1 VKSQIKA
8 QITNRQSQTPTVQP
22 RSRTAWRAWLQKHHA
37 KAPGVW
43 LRFAKKASGLP
54 TVNYNDAVEEALCF
68 GWIDGLMR
76 PVDETFYMQLFT
88 PRKAKSNW
96 AQSNKTRV
104 ARLIDE
110 GLMTPAGLAAIEAA
124 KACGSWDTLTAAEAL
139 KMPPELRKAINANA
153 RAKKHWP
160 EFTESQRKQ
169 FLYYL
174 ASAKRA
180 ETRQKRIGEIVLRAV
195 RKIPPGQGDEA
206 RRRQRADTT

>member
-1 VKSQIKA
+1 
-8 QITNRQSQTPTVQP
+8 
-22 RSRTAWRAWLQKHHA
+22 
-37 KAPGVW
+37 VW

-54 TVNYNDAVEEALCF
+54 TVSYNDAVEEALCF

-76 PVDETFYMQLFT
+76 PVDDTFYMQLFT
-88 PRKAKSNW
+88 PRKAKSAW

-124 KACGSWDTLTAAEAL
+124 RACGSWDALTAAESL
-139 KMPPELRKAINANA
+139 KVPPELRKAINANA

-160 EFTESQRKQ
+160 AFTESRRKQ

-174 ASAKRA
+174 ASAKRP
-180 ETRQKRIGEIVLRAV
+180 ETRKKRIARIVSML
-195 RKIPPGQGDEA
+195 A
-206 RRRQRADTT
+206 RETAPRP